1 MLGPQTE
8 RGRVL
13 SGQRRAH
20 STTVTRVEE
29 SDALLAQVAARL
41 RPAGCVFAEDEARI
55 LVGEAL
61 DTGTLEKLV
70 RRRVGGEPLEYIV
83 GAAEFGGL
91 TVTVLPGVFVPRQR
105 SLLLVEV
112 AANGAPPDSVVV
124 DLCCGS
130 GALAALYAA
139 RHPYAEVVAA
149 DIDPVAA
156 ECARI
161 NLAGRGEVFC
171 GDLFDPLPEPFR
183 GHVNVLMC
191 NVPYVPTAAIS
202 TMPPEARDFEPAATL
217 DGGPDGLDLMREVV
231 AQAPAW
237 MAPRGRLV
245 MEISAAQVDS
255 ARAVFTQAGLS
266 PSVHSDAE
274 RGATVVAG
282 VMTG

>member
-1 MLGPQTE
+1 ME
-8 RGRVL
+8 V
-13 SGQRRAH
+13 
-20 STTVTRVEE
+20 

-41 RPAGCVFAEDEARI
+41 RAAGCVFAEDEARI
-55 LVGEAL
+55 LVSAAL
-61 DTGTLEKLV
+61 DTGTLEQLV

-91 TVTVLPGVFVPRQR
+91 MVTVLPGVFVPRQR
-105 SLLLVEV
+105 SLLLVDV
-112 AANGAPPDSVVV
+112 AADGAPPDSLVV

-139 RHPYAEVVAA
+139 RFPEAQIVAA

-171 GDLFDPLPEPFR
+171 GDLFEPFPEHLR

-202 TMPPEARDFEPAATL
+202 TMPPEARDFEPAASL

-231 AQAPAW
+231 AQAPGW
-237 MAPRGRLV
+237 LAPRGRLV
-245 MEISAAQVDS
+245 MEVSAAQVDS
-255 ARAVFTQAGLS
+255 ARTVFTQAGLT
-266 PSVHSDAE
+266 PSVHFDAE
-274 RGATVVAG
+274 RGSTAVAG
-282 VMTG
+282 VRTG